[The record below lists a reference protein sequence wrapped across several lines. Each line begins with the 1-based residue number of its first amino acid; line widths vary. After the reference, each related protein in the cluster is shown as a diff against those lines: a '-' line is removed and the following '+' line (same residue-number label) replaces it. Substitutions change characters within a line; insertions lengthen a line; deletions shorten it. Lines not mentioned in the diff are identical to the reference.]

1 MTIRTLAPWQVWWAD
16 FSPQVGREQA
26 GQRPAIVVGTPLA
39 CELPNQLAIVLPCT
53 TTDRGLPFHPAVDL
67 GRPSFAMCDQIKS
80 VSVDR
85 LVRAHPARLRQDE
98 IETIRFVLNQM
109 IDLG

>member
-1 MTIRTLAPWQVWWAD
+1 M
-16 FSPQVGREQA
+16 
-26 GQRPAIVVGTPLA
+26 VGTTLA
-39 CELPNQLAIVLPCT
+39 CELPNRLAIVLPCT

-85 LVRAHPARLRQDE
+85 LVRRHPVRLRDAE
-98 IETIRFVLNQM
+98 IESVRFVLRQM
-109 IDLG
+109 IDVG